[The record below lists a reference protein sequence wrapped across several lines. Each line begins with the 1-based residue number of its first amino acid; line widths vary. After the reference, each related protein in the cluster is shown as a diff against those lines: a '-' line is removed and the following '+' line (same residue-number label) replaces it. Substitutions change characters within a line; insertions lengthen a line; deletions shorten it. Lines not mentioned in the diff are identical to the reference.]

1 MPCQYSP
8 CCTFSRADP
17 PQGYIFI
24 QYRNP
29 LPFSFYH
36 SLNPFCLHQPLAC
49 SFHFHQRCPH
59 LLSSLTSAPPSINIT
74 RSFSGSLLASPSTLP
89 YPYLPTFPLAVPT
102 SHTPSPA
109 YLPLSLS
116 LAAFAS
122 PWLFP
127 LPLSPPT
134 PCQHELTFSLFPSL
148 HPSEA
153 CLIKRRAMCQRGK
166 ERTNAIWRT
175 RLNFAGP
182 PPLLLLFCLLP
193 LPLPLAWAIHNYPA
207 H

>member
-8 CCTFSRADP
+8 CCTFSRAGP

-59 LLSSLTSAPPSINIT
+59 LLLSSLTSAPPSINIT
-74 RSFSGSLLASPSTLP
+74 RSFSGSLLTSPSTLP

-116 LAAFAS
+116 RCICITLTFPSPSLLQLLANMNS
-122 PWLFP
+122 LSLCFP
-127 LPLSPPT
+127 LCIPLR
-134 PCQHELTFSLFPSL
+134 HV
-148 HPSEA
+148 
-153 CLIKRRAMCQRGK
+153 
-166 ERTNAIWRT
+166 
-175 RLNFAGP
+175 
-182 PPLLLLFCLLP
+182 
-193 LPLPLAWAIHNYPA
+193 
-207 H
+207 